1 MKQYLFLLTCI
12 FLIFGSFICCKQ
24 RTERI
29 QKSYID
35 GVEVISNP
43 MESSASKTDF
53 STINLETEA
62 IIDTENNETAEIGL
76 TDIQSFDVDARGN
89 IYVFNPKS
97 SLDLIFKFDK
107 NTDYLSSFLQKGQG
121 PGEVQYLAQLI
132 INNDELIV
140 TDITKY
146 LFLDLNGALK
156 KEISKDTNILA
167 VIPLDNGNYLA
178 RERQRDVSDSSVQ
191 HLVINLY
198 DGSFSLIKEIARVT
212 RPNPLKG
219 KGWNALPTYI
229 QISVSNNRIFEATS
243 AAGYEIRVYD
253 QNGVLLRRIRK
264 KYSPVPISEEDKN
277 RIMQL
282 YSGLP
287 EQYKNNIFFSE
298 HFPPFQTLLFTDEK
312 SRLFVMTYEKGSTQN
327 EHWFDIFDPG
337 GFFSGRMLLRN
348 YGHTGNQIAA
358 LPAIKKNGL
367 IYCLEENENGFKQI
381 VVYRTTWE

>member
-1 MKQYLFLLTCI
+1 
-12 FLIFGSFICCKQ
+12 
-24 RTERI
+24 
-29 QKSYID
+29 
-35 GVEVISNP
+35 
-43 MESSASKTDF
+43 MESSASKADY
-53 STINLETEA
+53 SIISLETDA
-62 IIDTENNETAEIGL
+62 IIDTENNETAKIGL

-97 SLDLIFKFDK
+97 SHDLIFKFDK
-107 NTDYLSSFLQKGQG
+107 NTDYISSFLQKGQG
-121 PGEVQYLAQLI
+121 PGEVQYIAQLI

-140 TDITKY
+140 TDIKKY

-167 VIPLDNGNYLA
+167 VIPLDNGNYLI

-198 DGSFSLIKEIARVT
+198 DSTFSLIEEIARVT

-219 KGWNALPTYI
+219 EGWNALPPYV
-229 QISVSNNRIFEATS
+229 QMSVSNNLIFEANS

-253 QNGVLLRRIRK
+253 LNGTLMKRIQK
-264 KYSPVPISEEDKN
+264 KYSPVPISAADKT
-277 RIMQL
+277 RIMHL
-282 YSGLP
+282 YNGLP

-298 HFPPFQTLLFTDEK
+298 HFPPFQPLLFTDEK
-312 SRLFVMTYEKGSTQN
+312 SRLFVMTYEKGATQN

-337 GFFSGRMLLRN
+337 GFFSGRMILRN

-358 LPAIKKNGL
+358 LPVIKKNGL
-367 IYCLEENENGFKQI
+367 IYCLEENENGFKEI
-381 VVYRTTWE
+381 VVYRTTWK